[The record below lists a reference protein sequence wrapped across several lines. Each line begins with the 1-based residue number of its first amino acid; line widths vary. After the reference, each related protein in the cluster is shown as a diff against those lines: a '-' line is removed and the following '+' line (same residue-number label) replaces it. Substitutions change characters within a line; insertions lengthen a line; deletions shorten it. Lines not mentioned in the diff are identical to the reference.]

1 MRNALLMSFAAAL
14 VLVSTSLAHPAP
26 KTPVLTKVTF
36 VTDWKA
42 QAEHGGFYYAV
53 AEGLYQKAGLDVTIR
68 QGGPAVNTPQLIA
81 TGAVEF
87 AMGSNHFQPLN
98 LAAQGADAVA
108 VAAIFQKDPQVLIT
122 HPRADI
128 KSIADMKG
136 KPVMISDAT
145 VSTWWTW
152 TRSRY
157 GFDDKQIRKY
167 TFNLAPFLTD
177 KNAIQQGYVTSVPY
191 TIEMQGKIK
200 PQVYLLADYG
210 YPGYANF
217 IMARGKDVRENPKLV
232 QAFVDASI
240 DGWKGYLNAN
250 PAKANALIRKDNPDM
265 TDDIIAQAIK
275 QMRDRGMVEG
285 GDAAKLGIGAMTDA
299 RLKDFFDQMAAN
311 KVFDAKLDYK
321 KAFNL
326 SFVNKGRDVA
336 AAASAAAKPAPSKP
350 AKSKHAKSKTH

>member
-1 MRNALLMSFAAAL
+1 MLRFSLMLVSAFALALSPAALAAAKKK
-14 VLVSTSLAHPAP
+14 PAP
-26 KTPVLTKVTF
+26 LTKVTF

-42 QAEHGGFYYAV
+42 QAEHGGFYQAV
-53 AEGLYQKAGLDVTIR
+53 ADGLYKKAGLDVTIR

-81 TGAVEF
+81 AGAVAF

-98 LAAQGADAVA
+98 LVKEGADAVA

-122 HPRADI
+122 HPRTDI
-128 KSIADMKG
+128 KSIADIKG
-136 KPVMISDAT
+136 KPVMIADAT

-157 GFDDKQIRKY
+157 GFNDKQIRKY
-167 TFNLAPFLTD
+167 TFNLAPFLAD
-177 KNAIQQGYVTSVPY
+177 KNAIQQGYVTSEPY
-191 TIEMQGKIK
+191 TIETQGKIK

-240 DGWKGYLNAN
+240 DGWKGYLNGN
-250 PAKANALIRKDNPDM
+250 PTKANALIRKDNPDM

-285 GDAAKLGIGAMTDA
+285 GDAATLGIGAMTEA

-311 KVFDAKLDYK
+311 KVFDAKLDYRH
-321 KAFNL
+321 AFNL
-326 SFVNKGRDVA
+326 SFVNKGHGVVVA
-336 AAASAAAKPAPSKP
+336 PPAPVTAKPSKP
-350 AKSKHAKSKTH
+350 KTH

>member
-1 MRNALLMSFAAAL
+1 MLRTCLMLLAAFTLAVSPVAAA
-14 VLVSTSLAHPAP
+14 AAKKKPAA
-26 KTPVLTKVTF
+26 PVKVTF

-53 AEGLYQKAGLDVTIR
+53 AEGLYKKAGLDVTIK

-81 TGAVEF
+81 AGAVEF

-98 LAAQGADAVA
+98 LVKEGADAVA

-122 HPRADI
+122 HPRTDI

-157 GFDDKQIRKY
+157 GFNDKQIRKY

-177 KNAIQQGYVTSVPY
+177 KNAIQQGYVTSEPY
-191 TIEMQGKIK
+191 TIETQGKIK

-240 DGWKGYLNAN
+240 DGWKGYLNGN

-285 GDAAKLGIGAMTDA
+285 GDAAKLGIGAMTEA

-311 KVFDAKLDYK
+311 KVFDAKLDHK
-321 KAFNL
+321 KAFSL
-326 SFVNKGRDVA
+326 SFVNKGHGVTA
-336 AAASAAAKPAPSKP
+336 APAPAPAKPAP
-350 AKSKHAKSKTH
+350 AKKN

>member
-1 MRNALLMSFAAAL
+1 MRHLSPFTFISALLFAL
-14 VLVSTSLAHPAP
+14 VAAFPAGAAP
-26 KTPVLTKVTF
+26 KKAPALVKVTF

-53 AEGLYQKAGLDVTIR
+53 ANGLYKKAGLDVTIK

-81 TGAVEF
+81 AGAVEF

-98 LAAQGADAVA
+98 LVAAGADAVA

-128 KSIADMKG
+128 KSIADIKG

-177 KNAIQQGYVTSVPY
+177 KNAIQQGYVTSEPY
-191 TIEMQGKIK
+191 TIETQGKIK

-217 IMARGKDVRENPKLV
+217 IMARGKDMRARPKVV
-232 QAFVDASI
+232 QAFVEASL
-240 DGWKGYLNAN
+240 DGWKGYLNSDA
-250 PAKANALIRKDNPDM
+250 ASANALIRKDNPDM

-299 RLKDFFDQMAAN
+299 RLKEFFDLMSAN

-321 KAFNL
+321 KAFDTR
-326 SFVNKGRDVA
+326 FVNKGRGIAVA
-336 AAASAAAKPAPSKP
+336 PDAKPASKP
-350 AKSKHAKSKTH
+350 H